1 MTSPSFSDFEL
12 LSAYLDG
19 QIAGSEKT
27 RLEIRLR
34 SDPDLAAALEELRHT
49 RLLLRRVPQRRAPR
63 NFTLTPRMAGIR
75 PPMPRLVPV
84 FSWASAAAMLLFIFT
99 LGAGMLSNLSLAA
112 ANAAPAG
119 AYGMGGGPAAAVP
132 AAPLATPMPATA
144 APALLAPQAETQTT
158 AADQFILLTPTAQAF
173 VMTAPQAT
181 QPNDA
186 RTVPPQPAPKAR
198 PEQPNPWLFIWPGL
212 AVLLGILAL
221 LISLLNKRAFDKKN
235 PHK

>member
-158 AADQFILLTPTAQAF
+158 AADQFLLLTPTAQAF

>member
-1 MTSPSFSDFEL
+1 
-12 LSAYLDG
+12 
-19 QIAGSEKT
+19 
-27 RLEIRLR
+27 
-34 SDPDLAAALEELRHT
+34 
-49 RLLLRRVPQRRAPR
+49 
-63 NFTLTPRMAGIR
+63 
-75 PPMPRLVPV
+75 
-84 FSWASAAAMLLFIFT
+84 
-99 LGAGMLSNLSLAA
+99 
-112 ANAAPAG
+112 
-119 AYGMGGGPAAAVP
+119 MGGGPAAAVP